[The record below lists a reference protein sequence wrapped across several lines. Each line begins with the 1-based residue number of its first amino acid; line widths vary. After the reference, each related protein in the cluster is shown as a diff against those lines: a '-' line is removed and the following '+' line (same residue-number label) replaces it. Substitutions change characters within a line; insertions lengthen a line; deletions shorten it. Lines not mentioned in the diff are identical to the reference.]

1 MSVTTIANR
10 YARALAD
17 VITERGEMN
26 EVVAELND
34 FSTLLSQHEQ
44 LRGVFASPV
53 IPIERKRN
61 VLNELLSRLSLRPTS
76 SNFLQLLLSN
86 LRLHNLDQMLVALSR
101 ELDVRTNVVL
111 AEVTTAREI
120 NDQEKAL
127 LRDKLKTATGK
138 DVRLQFRTD
147 PNLIGGVVT
156 RIGSVIYD
164 GSIKNQLAQMKQRL
178 MSA

>member
-34 FSTLLSQHEQ
+34 FSSLLSQHEQ

-61 VLNELLSRLSLRPTS
+61 VLNELLSRLKLRPTS

-86 LRLHNLDQMLVALSR
+86 LRLHNLDQMLHALSR
-101 ELDVRTNVVL
+101 ELDVRTDVVL

-164 GSIKNQLAQMKQRL
+164 GSIKNQLAQMKQKL

>member
-26 EVVAELND
+26 QVVAELNS
-34 FSTLLSQHEQ
+34 FASMLSQHEQ

-61 VLNELLSRLSLRPTS
+61 VLNELLSRLKLRPTS
-76 SNFLQLLLSN
+76 GNFLQLLLSN
-86 LRLHNLDQMLVALSR
+86 FRLHNLDQMLLALSR
-101 ELDVRTNVVL
+101 ELDLRTNVIS

-127 LRDKLKTATGK
+127 LRDKLKAATGK
-138 DVRLQFRTD
+138 EVRLQFRTD

-164 GSIKNQLAQMKQRL
+164 GSIKSQLAQMKQRL
-178 MSA
+178 MSV

>member
-17 VITERGEMN
+17 VITERGEMK
-26 EVVAELND
+26 EVVAELTS
-34 FSTLLSQHEQ
+34 FSNLLSQHEQ

-61 VLNELLSRLSLRPTS
+61 VLDELLSRLKLRPAS

-86 LRLHNLDQMLVALSR
+86 LRLHNLDQMLAALSR
-101 ELDVRTNVVL
+101 ELDQRTNIVS

-120 NDQEKAL
+120 NEQEKAL
-127 LRDKLKTATGK
+127 LHDKLKAATGK

-178 MSA
+178 MNA

>member
-17 VITERGEMN
+17 VITERGEMR
-26 EVVAELND
+26 EVVAELTS
-34 FSTLLSQHEQ
+34 FSSLLSQHEQ

-61 VLNELLSRLSLRPTS
+61 VLDELLSRLKLRPTS
-76 SNFLQLLLSN
+76 GNFLQLLLSN
-86 LRLHNLDQMLVALSR
+86 LRLHNLDQMLLALSR
-101 ELDVRTNVVL
+101 ELDQRTNIVS

-127 LRDKLKTATGK
+127 LHDKLKAATGK

-178 MSA
+178 MNA